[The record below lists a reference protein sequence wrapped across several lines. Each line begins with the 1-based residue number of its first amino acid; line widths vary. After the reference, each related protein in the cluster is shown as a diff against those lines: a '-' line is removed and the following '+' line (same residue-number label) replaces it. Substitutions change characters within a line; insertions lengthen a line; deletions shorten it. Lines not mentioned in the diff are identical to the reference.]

1 MAYSCLKNAKAYDPT
16 QKWNG
21 SMQEIWLEDDRICA
35 EPNADDQAKATYYD
49 LTGAVVMASAIDIH
63 SHIAGGNVNTARL
76 LLPDQHRNHLQRQ
89 KVHPF
94 QCAKWSSFDTGYRY
108 AEMGYGLVIEPAML
122 PVNAPQVHAELA
134 DIPMIDTGSVDHWDI
149 S

>member
-49 LTGAVVMASAIDIH
+49 LTGAVVMASAID
-63 SHIAGGNVNTARL
+63 R
-76 LLPDQHRNHLQRQ
+76 
-89 KVHPF
+89 K
-94 QCAKWSSFDTGYRY
+94 
-108 AEMGYGLVIEPAML
+108 
-122 PVNAPQVHAELA
+122 
-134 DIPMIDTGSVDHWDI
+134 SVV
-149 S
+149 